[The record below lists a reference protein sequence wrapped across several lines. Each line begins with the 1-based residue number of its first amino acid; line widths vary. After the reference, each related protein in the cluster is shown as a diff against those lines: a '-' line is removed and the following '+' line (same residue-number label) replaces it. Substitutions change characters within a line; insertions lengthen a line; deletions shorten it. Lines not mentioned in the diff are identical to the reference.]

1 MSDQFMSVQMVS
13 QLELP
18 VTSLA
23 KALNDIF
30 YPFRFDGFFLFCL
43 SDCIHKGKIAKKR
56 VKGKSRGIV
65 QEGKDYS
72 REA

>member
-1 MSDQFMSVQMVS
+1 MSDQFMSVQIVS

-23 KALNDIF
+23 MALNDIF
-30 YPFRFDGFFLFCL
+30 CPFRFGAFFFFFV

>member
-30 YPFRFDGFFLFCL
+30 CPFRFGGFFCFVSLIVF
-43 SDCIHKGKIAKKR
+43 IKEKIAKKR

-65 QEGKDYS
+65 QEGEDYS

>member
-30 YPFRFDGFFLFCL
+30 CPFRLRDFLFCL
-43 SDCIHKGKIAKKR
+43 SDCIHKGKIGKKR
-56 VKGKSRGIV
+56 VKGKSRDIV

>member
-30 YPFRFDGFFLFCL
+30 VHLGLGDFFVL
-43 SDCIHKGKIAKKR
+43 SLCIHKGKIAKKR
-56 VKGKSRGIV
+56 AKGKSRGIV
-65 QEGKDYS
+65 QEGKDYT

>member
-23 KALNDIF
+23 KTESH
-30 YPFRFDGFFLFCL
+30 FFVHLGLGHFFVL
-43 SDCIHKGKIAKKR
+43 SL
-56 VKGKSRGIV
+56 
-65 QEGKDYS
+65 
-72 REA
+72 